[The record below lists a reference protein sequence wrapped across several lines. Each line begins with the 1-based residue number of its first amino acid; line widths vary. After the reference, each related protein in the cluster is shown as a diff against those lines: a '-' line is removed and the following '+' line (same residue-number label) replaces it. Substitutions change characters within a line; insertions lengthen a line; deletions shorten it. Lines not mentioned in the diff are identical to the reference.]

1 MSESES
7 SLPALR
13 ASDAERERAAD
24 VLREAMTS
32 GRLGIDELDDRM
44 RRVLGA
50 QTRVD
55 LEQLV
60 ADVIVPADDRHPLA
74 AAGVG
79 PGARTER
86 VPVRAGGNSTHR
98 IVAVLGGSERKG
110 RWRLAT
116 DCSVTCVL
124 GGVELDLTQVELA
137 GDSVELSIFCLLG
150 GAGVTLPPHLNVRAQ
165 IPPSSAA
172 TTSTSSTRL
181 RIPAARSST
190 SSSHQFSAGPRS
202 SAHSRPRPARM
213 TRSSRG
219 ADPSPVVRVAGQ
231 RVAAA
236 SPRRSRSPARTS
248 RSMPPVPPLW

>member
-1 MSESES
+1 MSESDS

-74 AAGVG
+74 AAGAG
-79 PGARTER
+79 PGGLTER
-86 VPVRAGGNSTHR
+86 VPVRASGDSTHR

-137 GDSVELSIFCLLG
+137 GDSVELSIFCMLG
-150 GAGVTLPPHLNVRAQ
+150 GAAVTLPPHLNVRITDTA
-165 IPPSSAA
+165 ILGGNNIDIVDETP
-172 TTSTSSTRL
+172 
-181 RIPAARSST
+181 
-190 SSSHQFSAGPRS
+190 
-202 SAHSRPRPARM
+202 
-213 TRSSRG
+213 
-219 ADPSPVVRVAGQ
+219 DPGGPVVHIKLTSILGGSEVKRTRQAPPGTDHPQLAG
-231 RVAAA
+231 R
-236 SPRRSRSPARTS
+236 
-248 RSMPPVPPLW
+248 

>member
-1 MSESES
+1 MAESES
-7 SLPALR
+7 SVPALR

-24 VLREAMTS
+24 LLREAMTS

-55 LEQLV
+55 LEKLV

-74 AAGVG
+74 AADAGT
-79 PGARTER
+79 GAWTER
-86 VPVRAGGNSTHR
+86 VPVRAGGGSTHR

-124 GGVELDLTQVELA
+124 GGAELDLTHVELA

-150 GAGVTLPPHLNVRAQ
+150 GAEVTLPPHLNVRITDTAILGGNDIDIVDETPDPGGPVVHIKLTSILGGSEVKRTRQ
-165 IPPSSAA
+165 APP
-172 TTSTSSTRL
+172 
-181 RIPAARSST
+181 
-190 SSSHQFSAGPRS
+190 
-202 SAHSRPRPARM
+202 
-213 TRSSRG
+213 G
-219 ADPSPVVRVAGQ
+219 ADHPQLAG
-231 RVAAA
+231 R
-236 SPRRSRSPARTS
+236 
-248 RSMPPVPPLW
+248 

>member
-44 RRVLGA
+44 RRVLSA
-50 QTRVD
+50 QTRAD

-74 AAGVG
+74 AAGAG
-79 PGARTER
+79 SGARAER
-86 VPVRAGGNSTHR
+86 VPVLVGGDSTHR

-137 GDSVELSIFCLLG
+137 GDRVELSIFCLLG
-150 GAGVTLPPHLNVRAQ
+150 GAKVTLPPHLNVRITDTAILGGNDIDIDDETPDPGGPVVHIKLTSILGGSEVKRTRQ
-165 IPPSSAA
+165 VPP
-172 TTSTSSTRL
+172 
-181 RIPAARSST
+181 
-190 SSSHQFSAGPRS
+190 
-202 SAHSRPRPARM
+202 
-213 TRSSRG
+213 G
-219 ADPSPVVRVAGQ
+219 ADRPQLAER
-231 RVAAA
+231 
-236 SPRRSRSPARTS
+236 
-248 RSMPPVPPLW
+248 

>member
-1 MSESES
+1 MPDPES

-24 VLREAMTS
+24 LLREAMTS

-44 RRVLGA
+44 QRVLGA

-55 LEQLV
+55 LERLV

-74 AAGVG
+74 GAG
-79 PGARTER
+79 PGAWTER
-86 VPVRAGGNSTHR
+86 VPVRAGGESTHR

-124 GGVELDLTQVELA
+124 GGVDLDLTQVELA

-150 GAGVTLPPHLNVRAQ
+150 GAQVTLPPHLNVRITDTA
-165 IPPSSAA
+165 ILGGNNIDIVDETPDPGGPVVHIKL
-172 TTSTSSTRL
+172 TSILGGSEVKRTRQAL
-181 RIPAARSST
+181 S
-190 SSSHQFSAGPRS
+190 
-202 SAHSRPRPARM
+202 
-213 TRSSRG
+213 G
-219 ADPSPVVRVAGQ
+219 ADHPQLAG
-231 RVAAA
+231 R
-236 SPRRSRSPARTS
+236 
-248 RSMPPVPPLW
+248 

>member
-1 MSESES
+1 MPESES

-32 GRLGIDELDDRM
+32 GRLSIDELDDRM

-74 AAGVG
+74 AAGT
-79 PGARTER
+79 GAGTRTPR
-86 VPVRAGGNSTHR
+86 VPVLAGGESTHR

-137 GDSVELSIFCLLG
+137 GHSVELSIFCLLG
-150 GAGVTLPPHLNVRAQ
+150 GTKVTLPPHLNVRITDTA
-165 IPPSSAA
+165 ILGGNDIDIVDETPDPGGPVVHIKL
-172 TTSTSSTRL
+172 TSILGGSEVKRTRQAL
-181 RIPAARSST
+181 S
-190 SSSHQFSAGPRS
+190 
-202 SAHSRPRPARM
+202 
-213 TRSSRG
+213 G
-219 ADPSPVVRVAGQ
+219 ADRPQLAG
-231 RVAAA
+231 RHDV
-236 SPRRSRSPARTS
+236 T
-248 RSMPPVPPLW
+248 

>member
-13 ASDAERERAAD
+13 ASDAERERAVD

-50 QTRVD
+50 QTRFD

-74 AAGVG
+74 AGGAGA
-79 PGARTER
+79 GARTER
-86 VPVRAGGNSTHR
+86 VPVRAGGESTHR

-150 GAGVTLPPHLNVRAQ
+150 GAEVTLPPHLNVRITDTAVLGGNS
-165 IPPSSAA
+165 IDIVDETPDPGGPVVHIKL
-172 TTSTSSTRL
+172 TSVLGGSEVKRTRQAL
-181 RIPAARSST
+181 P
-190 SSSHQFSAGPRS
+190 
-202 SAHSRPRPARM
+202 
-213 TRSSRG
+213 G
-219 ADPSPVVRVAGQ
+219 ADRPQLEGR
-231 RVAAA
+231 
-236 SPRRSRSPARTS
+236 
-248 RSMPPVPPLW
+248 

>member
-1 MSESES
+1 MAESES

-13 ASDAERERAAD
+13 ASDAERERAAE

-60 ADVIVPADDRHPLA
+60 ADVTVPADDRHPLA
-74 AAGVG
+74 APGTG
-79 PGARTER
+79 SGARTAR
-86 VPVRAGGNSTHR
+86 VPVLASGESTHR

-150 GAGVTLPPHLNVRAQ
+150 GTEVTLPPHLNVRITDTAILGGNNIDIVDETPDPGGPVVHIKLTSILGGSEVKRTRQ
-165 IPPSSAA
+165 APS
-172 TTSTSSTRL
+172 
-181 RIPAARSST
+181 
-190 SSSHQFSAGPRS
+190 
-202 SAHSRPRPARM
+202 
-213 TRSSRG
+213 G
-219 ADPSPVVRVAGQ
+219 ADHQQLPGR
-231 RVAAA
+231 
-236 SPRRSRSPARTS
+236 
-248 RSMPPVPPLW
+248 

>member
-1 MSESES
+1 MAESES

-13 ASDAERERAAD
+13 ASDAERERAAE

-74 AAGVG
+74 VAGAG

-86 VPVRAGGNSTHR
+86 VPVRAGGDSTHR

-124 GGVELDLTQVELA
+124 GGAELDLTQVELA

-150 GAGVTLPPHLNVRAQ
+150 GAAVTLPPHLNVHITDTAILGGNNIDIVDETPDPGGPVVHIKLTSILGGSEVKRTRQ
-165 IPPSSAA
+165 TPP
-172 TTSTSSTRL
+172 
-181 RIPAARSST
+181 
-190 SSSHQFSAGPRS
+190 
-202 SAHSRPRPARM
+202 
-213 TRSSRG
+213 G
-219 ADPSPVVRVAGQ
+219 ADHPQLGGR
-231 RVAAA
+231 
-236 SPRRSRSPARTS
+236 
-248 RSMPPVPPLW
+248 